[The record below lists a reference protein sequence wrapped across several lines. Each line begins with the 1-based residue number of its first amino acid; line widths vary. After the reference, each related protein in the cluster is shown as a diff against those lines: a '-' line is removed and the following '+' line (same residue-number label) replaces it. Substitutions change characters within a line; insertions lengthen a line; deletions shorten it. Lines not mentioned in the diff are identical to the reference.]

1 MKKAFIRY
9 EYDWDKIRYALDE
22 ETRNKNISG
31 QMLAQEIGLTQ
42 SLYSMFMNKRRTLG
56 RDSLHKICQYFGVP
70 HEHWLK
76 EAPIPEDAALL
87 KKFEAILQSEKDK
100 KLPAEM
106 RGILNLIKEQ
116 INSLYKA
123 I

>member
-31 QMLAQEIGLTQ
+31 QMLAQEIGLSQ

-76 EAPIPEDAALL
+76 EVPVKEE
-87 KKFEAILQSEKDK
+87 EAILKQLELLLTTD
-100 KLPAEM
+100 KLPAEQK
-106 RGILNLIKEQ
+106 GVLNLIKDQ
-116 INSLYKA
+116 IKSLYKE
-123 I
+123 IE